1 MKQNKIPRNEY
12 IIQPKGKTNPYK
24 HDVIYSDLG
33 QWKYPGQVT
42 RIPSNQI
49 TMQGVPYPVQ
59 GVDDTGYSQMMYPGM
74 DYQFPGQYVTE
85 YPQMQI
91 GGLIKKGLTAA
102 KKVVKNTYKVNPWA
116 EKLKNPNSSYRVA
129 GLDAYDDFKNTGILR
144 SATPNIPEGASLKMR
159 AMYRPTSFPSFQKGY
174 ADLRYLPDEGGVIF
188 KTDLPTFKRGDINP
202 VTGFPIKGRHYA
214 HRVID
219 PKTGAAINDIPASN
233 IEVYSSEPHWLKGFM
248 GIPKELYGGGLPK
261 AQLGR
266 IEQNIN
272 SWLGE
277 PMTKAEEASA
287 GGKWF
292 NPKTKQLEQEDD
304 VDNLRHPMAARY
316 TSEAIANKF
325 PNWMQYSGIPQAAG
339 FLGSAGLGVG
349 HELSSNK
356 YTAED
361 PRDYRNY
368 TFWDAISEA
377 GEDILNNTVGAGVG
391 ALPISADKKT
401 SFLRYLSDN
410 NMLPDGVANEKAN
423 MYFKPFGGQNTKTHT
438 HMKDG
443 GSLNRKVTC
452 SNCGWSWKLVDGG
465 TDPMTCHKC
474 GGTIKMQNGGWLNDL
489 PKAQDGLFNTLY
501 AKLNPYNWGVKD
513 YSGSDELGKWD
524 WSLANYVARANK
536 AKEFMH
542 NNKRYAVK
550 DKGQKENW
558 EVAEEKNPDFFKN
571 YALNYFKKM
580 HPKDYEKRYKDLLN
594 SHYRYGN
601 PWVNIEKPGPGSSGD
616 YGRAYFE
623 DDINQMHIY
632 GLHQN
637 PNITKIDTANL
648 MSDYTQ
654 ELLHARQ
661 LKDLGEKGFS
671 KHIQEDLK
679 RNNVHYEPS
688 TEKWVNYDEK
698 MYDDPKSIEGVH
710 YTQGNALWDRLMWRN
725 YHTEEDPDKKED
737 RDYYLNYYKNRKF
750 HPYEDQNN
758 LRTLQKALSEAGYD
772 MSESLKK
779 DGTYDGIYG
788 DQTKYALDNWQKG
801 KLHVPNIV
809 KKSDKVLTA
818 APTYNKQMGGWLD
831 ELPEA
836 QIGAIVKAGL
846 KGIKKLNPIRVADKV
861 VPQVGGLLNPAVLMG
876 VESMNAMSMSPLNWV
891 PGYGKKLQGKGQA
904 FRKFGNDLQH
914 VKDEQVL
921 SPAGGSKMRI
931 GRDQIV
937 NEGNWAQPNE
947 VNDSYP
953 GVFEATVNPQ
963 VKGTNLDYK
972 AIHNR
977 NGVLITDAKGQ
988 NLPEIPISDPGLS
1001 FNRRL
1006 PFSNRYVPINKEKLI
1021 KKEFDLARTAPH
1033 LQSLAEKALGAAGVI
1048 AVHDYIQGDDKSDW
1062 FPQIKN
1068 QLDNSYNKV
1077 SKYVGPY
1084 LPKEE
1089 DGGNI
1094 QQAQF
1099 GKIIKTVTKAISK
1112 PVIKKAV
1119 VNKKYVLPSKEKI
1132 KDLHGFIP
1140 RRQFVKEMQKEG
1152 LIGKDFKDLN
1162 YAASSTDKT
1171 NALTKLALDR
1181 KATRYRGVEG
1191 KVPEKG
1197 IARQQSHPY
1206 QEYDMSKPARNN
1218 DISEFENMKNAGVD
1232 FNNPISIAKYQA
1244 THIPMQQYG
1253 YRSGMPYM
1261 SNLDALYSGHAP
1273 TGYGNYQIKITSPRD
1288 YSEGNYIDWV
1298 KKYHNP
1304 KNNLQ
1309 DLAVK
1314 EGHYI
1319 KDFVPNTSYEM
1330 PVGLSKTDLTTVVGK
1345 RGQKMFDVD
1354 DTFPFMNYK
1363 KLSPKQELE
1372 FKDYVKGLGEDYNT
1386 GWKGK
1391 YKKGGWLDTMQEG
1404 GYKSEAD
1411 YQAHLLDPYSA
1422 EKRAA
1427 QQSWLNQKKNNS
1439 LRSQMSKDNTSVKK
1453 PYILNP
1459 TELAYAQPYRK
1470 LSKEEQMPMYV
1481 DSAIANRQPD
1491 ELRKTKKQGFGSKAH
1506 EVVMNPFTALTNLYQ
1521 HGTLPDN
1528 FSQGETNA
1536 LDFAVGAI
1544 NPLTYLEAAYN
1555 TGKAAFDPETYKDL
1569 GKTVGLG
1576 VNALAGDQSPDEWK
1590 QAGLNTLFK
1599 GLDASMVKGAGN
1611 MVSKNAKRIINKNIN
1626 KTSKNIK
1633 KGLEE
1638 QAGKYYQNAPG
1649 KMEGIGD
1656 IKDIKRSLMRED
1668 QYLKPSEYNSKAIPF
1683 SSYKPQAGGYTDVP
1697 QFNQELNNMM
1707 TTASFGKRPL
1717 GKNVKTN
1724 PATSKNALIEA
1735 LDNARYEE
1743 GMTDLISSQYMK
1755 KAKIPYNA
1763 KKAFQNIQPNKYG
1776 GDLQEAQWGK
1786 IIKAGAKAISKPV
1799 AKVIKPVVKPVLKTL
1814 DKGLTHGVNAI
1825 RKVDEKVVIPIQ
1837 FRKDIKKIKE
1847 SAKKQHEYFQKP
1859 EVVEKLKSIGA
1870 SPIAIR
1876 ALQTPNQVD
1885 LTFKTGHG
1893 SYFDQ
1898 LPGIINMDM
1907 RQMKEASKRFAMTPQ
1922 QVYEHELG
1930 HQMQQY
1936 INIGSP
1942 EFQQAYAKYVKEL
1955 EDYNIRK
1962 QISKR
1967 VEGTSTNLN
1976 PMAVRSKPD
1985 FLVNWNMPEAPQRL
1999 SKPTILDKQA
2009 AGMLRLKSKDQKTMT
2024 PEELN
2029 SLYYYHSEVPADGIS
2044 KIGYDIENGTER
2056 LPHLREMRQSMIDNG
2071 YIPDA
2076 TSPITE
2082 DIIRRFIKEN
2092 PKNRIASI
2100 VDPTFQTNYKKLV
2113 KTFKHLPAVLPIGL
2127 GTAAALQNEEYK
2139 RGGQKGLKKYTSK
2152 NIQSS
2157 VNDLFMRN
2165 ETLFGPAGKKR
2176 YKPGLKYKSGGNW
2189 LDNLT

>member
-1 MKQNKIPRNEY
+1 MKKLNGKISKQGYKRNS
-12 IIQPKGKTNPYK
+12 PDNTN
-24 HDVIYSDLG
+24 DFNI
-33 QWKYPGQVT
+33 
-42 RIPSNQI
+42 IPSGRISMHN
-49 TMQGVPYPVQ
+49 VPHMVYGIDNLGNEKIMV
-59 GVDDTGYSQMMYPGM
+59 PGEE
-74 DYQFPGQYVTE
+74 YQFPGNQVTE
-85 YPQMQI
+85 IPMNKKQLGGGNKYNASSNFALEPSYLKNTVKQQKERELPMTAKQKKEIDKQQRLAAIKRDPRNYHVSDYINHGIPEPGIEESMSPLDLIGIGEAKLAMKLINRVASTGEKMLPKVATKYNAIDYRKNPLSDKEKEMYQWFDEQMRFGKLPETTNKQSI
-91 GGLIKKGLTAA
+91 EVLDNFKQRIKTPEGQKRLKELGVTEDSFLQDLKIVEDPNTYGYYRGAKNTIA
-102 KKVVKNTYKVNPWA
+102 MNPNHPLPKKVVRHEVEHAVQNALRQSKINKSINGTPNEKLKALESTTTEIDDILSGLSLRREGTPNKVWNKNITDDVVDINDYRSLVNNKQNATDYFLTGSDGAEKSAFLGEVQQYMMDTGKIPKDSYVKITPEMVKETMADAMFDEEGGGKYLRLFNIMKADPKNYDLISKGLNKMLTIGTPAAIGAATITSQPKKQKGGGYFNPTLDPAFLQNTVQNFNQQEAKLTPQQKAELEKQRKLEYLKAHPEKYNVGYYQQYKKSEPGLEESVSPLDFLGPAEIKAVGKLASKAVGKLAKAGEKVLPKITNTINQTYKVNPWA
-116 EKLKNPNSSYRVA
+116 EKLNTSTNSYRVA
-129 GLDAYDDFKNTGILR
+129 GLDAAEDFKNTGILR
-144 SATPNIPEGASLKMR
+144 SVTPEAPKGASLKER

-174 ADLRYLPDEGGVIF
+174 ADLNYLPDKGGVIF

-489 PKAQDGLFNTLY
+489 PKAQ
-501 AKLNPYNWGVKD
+501 
-513 YSGSDELGKWD
+513 
-524 WSLANYVARANK
+524 
-536 AKEFMH
+536 
-542 NNKRYAVK
+542 
-550 DKGQKENW
+550 
-558 EVAEEKNPDFFKN
+558 
-571 YALNYFKKM
+571 
-580 HPKDYEKRYKDLLN
+580 
-594 SHYRYGN
+594 
-601 PWVNIEKPGPGSSGD
+601 I
-616 YGRAYFE
+616 GR
-623 DDINQMHIY
+623 
-632 GLHQN
+632 
-637 PNITKIDTANL
+637 
-648 MSDYTQ
+648 
-654 ELLHARQ
+654 
-661 LKDLGEKGFS
+661 
-671 KHIQEDLK
+671 
-679 RNNVHYEPS
+679 
-688 TEKWVNYDEK
+688 
-698 MYDDPKSIEGVH
+698 
-710 YTQGNALWDRLMWRN
+710 
-725 YHTEEDPDKKED
+725 
-737 RDYYLNYYKNRKF
+737 
-750 HPYEDQNN
+750 
-758 LRTLQKALSEAGYD
+758 
-772 MSESLKK
+772 
-779 DGTYDGIYG
+779 
-788 DQTKYALDNWQKG
+788 
-801 KLHVPNIV
+801 
-809 KKSDKVLTA
+809 
-818 APTYNKQMGGWLD
+818 
-831 ELPEA
+831 
-836 QIGAIVKAGL
+836 IVKAGL

-876 VESMNAMSMSPLNWV
+876 VENMNAMSMSPLNWI
-891 PGYGKKLQGKGQA
+891 PGYGKKLKGTDQA
-904 FRKFGNDLQH
+904 FRKFGNSIDDVIERQA
-914 VKDEQVL
+914 L
-921 SPAGGSKMRI
+921 SPKGRTNPLGGTSSFV
-931 GRDQIV
+931 D
-937 NEGNWAQPNE
+937 EGNWAAMKEPNE
-947 VNDSYP
+947 KYS
-953 GVFEATVNPQ
+953 GVFLANMNPE
-963 VKGTNLDYK
+963 VKGSNIKLSGIKGREGVVGTT
-972 AIHNR
+972 R
-977 NGVLITDAKGQ
+977 NGNVD
-988 NLPEIPISDPGLS
+988 IPLNDEGLS
-1001 FNRRL
+1001 FYRRL
-1006 PFSNRYVPINKEKLI
+1006 PFSNRYTTINKEKLI

-1033 LQSLAEKALGAAGVI
+1033 LQSLAEKALGAAGVV
-1048 AVHDYIQGDDKSDW
+1048 AVHDYMQGDDKSDW

-1068 QLDNSYNKV
+1068 QLDKSYNKV

-1089 DGGNI
+1089 
-1094 QQAQF
+1094 
-1099 GKIIKTVTKAISK
+1099 
-1112 PVIKKAV
+1112 
-1119 VNKKYVLPSKEKI
+1119 Y
-1132 KDLHGFIP
+1132 
-1140 RRQFVKEMQKEG
+1140 
-1152 LIGKDFKDLN
+1152 
-1162 YAASSTDKT
+1162 
-1171 NALTKLALDR
+1171 
-1181 KATRYRGVEG
+1181 
-1191 KVPEKG
+1191 
-1197 IARQQSHPY
+1197 
-1206 QEYDMSKPARNN
+1206 
-1218 DISEFENMKNAGVD
+1218 
-1232 FNNPISIAKYQA
+1232 
-1244 THIPMQQYG
+1244 
-1253 YRSGMPYM
+1253 
-1261 SNLDALYSGHAP
+1261 
-1273 TGYGNYQIKITSPRD
+1273 
-1288 YSEGNYIDWV
+1288 
-1298 KKYHNP
+1298 
-1304 KNNLQ
+1304 
-1309 DLAVK
+1309 
-1314 EGHYI
+1314 
-1319 KDFVPNTSYEM
+1319 
-1330 PVGLSKTDLTTVVGK
+1330 
-1345 RGQKMFDVD
+1345 
-1354 DTFPFMNYK
+1354 
-1363 KLSPKQELE
+1363 
-1372 FKDYVKGLGEDYNT
+1372 
-1386 GWKGK
+1386 
-1391 YKKGGWLDTMQEG
+1391 GGWLDAMQNG

-1453 PYILNP
+1453 PNILNP

-1717 GKNVKTN
+1717 GKSVKTN
-1724 PATSKNALIEA
+1724 PATSKNALMEA

-1743 GMTDLISSQYMK
+1743 GITDLLPVQYMK

-1799 AKVIKPVVKPVLKTL
+1799 VKVMKPVVKPVLKTL

-1876 ALQTPNQVD
+1876 ALQTPNQID

-1907 RQMKEASKRFAMTPQ
+1907 REMKEASKRFAITPQ
-1922 QVYEHELG
+1922 QAYEHELG

-1967 VEGTSTNLN
+1967 VEGTRTNLN
-1976 PMAVRSKPD
+1976 PMAIRSKPD
-1985 FLVNWNMPEAPQRL
+1985 FLVNWNMPEAPKRL

-2009 AGMLRLKSKDQKTMT
+2009 AGMLRLKSKDTKTMT

-2029 SLYYYHSEVPADGIS
+2029 SLYYYHSEFPKKGIS